1 MSSNFCYINPAFK
14 LKRDTKIIKLIAIIC
29 QRASDIPNYPTLRGD
44 QEFLK
49 FICLMIEH
57 GIDNSKNKI
66 KIDKKD
72 ICFQVYKTLY
82 SAITPQELQQ
92 LEKNIEYLVENGQI
106 LKKSFI
112 KIVSA
117 SCVDWIKRKFL

>member
-14 LKRDTKIIKLIAIIC
+14 LKRDLKIIKLVSIISE
-29 QRASDIPNYPTLRGD
+29 RASEIANYPTLKND

-57 GIDNSKNKI
+57 GVDNKKG
-66 KIDKKD
+66 KKRIDKKD

-82 SAITPQELQQ
+82 AHITAEELVNID
-92 LEKNIEYLVENGQI
+92 KNIEFLIENGQI
-106 LKKSFI
+106 VKKSFV

-117 SCVDWIKRKFL
+117 SCYDWIKRKFL

>member
-1 MSSNFCYINPAFK
+1 MSSNFCYINPAHR
-14 LKRDTKIIKLIAIIC
+14 LKRDNKTVKLISCIVE
-29 QRASDIPNYPTLRGD
+29 RASEISNYVHLRND
-44 QEFLK
+44 QEYLK

-57 GIDNSKNKI
+57 GIDNSKAKK

-72 ICFQVYKTLY
+72 ICFQVYKKLF
-82 SAITPQELQQ
+82 SNITPQDLEQ
-92 LEKNIEYLVENGQI
+92 LDKNIEYLVENGQI
-106 LKKSFI
+106 VKKSFL